1 MQKIWIYCHLWL
13 VLVLD
18 MSPVGEGECG
28 EEEEGGGCGGHG
40 DPWSS
45 ERPVSSPP
53 FIRGLYLATAARTEI
68 ATTVNGYF
76 YIIKDWDSY

>member
-1 MQKIWIYCHLWL
+1 MYCYLRL

-18 MSPVGEGECG
+18 MSPVCEGEGECG
-28 EEEEGGGCGGHG
+28 EEEGGGCGGHG
-40 DPWSS
+40 DPGSS

-53 FIRGLYLATAARTEI
+53 FIPGLYLATAPRTEI

-76 YIIKDWDSY
+76 YIIRGRESING